1 MRSISY
7 NKLVCHRIS
16 ELIEEMCKTC
26 KTENLSPKVYLRM
39 LDSKLDEELAEC
51 HNVPAVQSVLLRYLE
66 FDESC

>member
-16 ELIEEMCKTC
+16 EIIEEMCKTF
-26 KTENLSPKVYLRM
+26 KTEILSPKVYLRM
-39 LDSKLDEELAEC
+39 LDAKLDKGLAEC